1 MSVNIFGSS
10 SRTYQKEKSL
20 KSQSTGNTVDNSEQF
35 VNIQRILASKFS
47 NYGGT
52 ITGNIAIELKDDI
65 FRAISVLD
73 LSAGKTFRINFGD
86 QSYIEN
92 KFGYDLKMESQRGIL
107 IQTPYGKVCR
117 FGSLL
122 SSLTHFYGEIDMNRN
137 VIRNVK
143 TPELGSDVATKSY
156 VDNKVSSES
165 GGPPNALR
173 GNVKSNVA
181 FIPSILN
188 SINKGLFTLTTS
200 GDNGIS
206 RPSNIFNYNPGAE
219 WASATLA
226 DGLEPYLQIQCP
238 FPVAI
243 HKFGIRSK
251 RGQLD
256 HILSWSLTASTNG
269 QDFVNLY
276 QSEVE
281 LENTSLQFFNVDHT
295 IGSFSY
301 FRITI
306 KTYTGS
312 NPGLAYFN
320 MYTVDPVF

>member
-20 KSQSTGNTVDNSEQF
+20 KSQVSQNTPVDNTEQF

-47 NYGGT
+47 NFGGT

-65 FRAISVLD
+65 FRAISVLG

-92 KFGYDLKMESQRGIL
+92 KFGYDLKIESQRGIL
-107 IQTPYGKVCR
+107 IQTPYGRICR

-122 SSLTHFYGEIDMNRN
+122 SSLSHFYGEVDMNRN
-137 VIRNVK
+137 FIRNVK
-143 TPELGSDVATKSY
+143 APELGSDVATKSY
-156 VDNKVSSES
+156 VDNKVSS
-165 GGPPNALR
+165 GGPPGALR
-173 GNVKSNVA
+173 GSVKSNAA
-181 FIPSILN
+181 FIPMLLN

-206 RPSNIFNYNPGAE
+206 RPSNIFSYNPGAE

-226 DGLEPYLQIQCP
+226 EGIEPYLQIQCP

-243 HKFGIRSK
+243 HKFAIRSK

-281 LENTSLQFFNVDHT
+281 LENTSLQLFSVDHT